1 MTKKNKKSSDAIGKH
16 RVKHYQEERY
26 VIRLRNRETGKIGYI
41 AGVPVPTD
49 HDDEMVIAM
58 ERDGLRVYDNE
69 NRVFESFEEASKF
82 PYPIAEI
89 AASVIRGLPETKHI
103 DFEVVPIPWVVN

>member
-1 MTKKNKKSSDAIGKH
+1 MQRYRAKLTDANRG
-16 RVKHYQEERY
+16 RSVEHYQEERY
-26 VIRLRNRETGKIGYI
+26 IISMRNRETGQLAYI

-69 NRVFESFEEASKF
+69 NRVFESFEEACKF
-82 PYPIAEI
+82 PYPTAEV
-89 AASVIRGLPETKHI
+89 AASVIRGLPETKYI
-103 DFEVVPIPWVVN
+103 DYEVVPIPWVVN